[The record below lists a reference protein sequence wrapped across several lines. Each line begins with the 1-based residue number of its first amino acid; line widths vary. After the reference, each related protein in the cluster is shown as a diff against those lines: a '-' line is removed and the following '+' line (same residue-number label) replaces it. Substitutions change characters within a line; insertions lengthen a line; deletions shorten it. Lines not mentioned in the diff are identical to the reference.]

1 MKILKSLF
9 ILSISLFAL
18 TAKGQVADNQ
28 QIQTRLDAF
37 IDLTN
42 QKNYYQAFDL
52 MYPKM
57 FSQISKQ
64 DLIDLMSST
73 NADGL
78 SFQIS
83 NRRNTS
89 YSAPFRDGNEDFVKV
104 NFTADMEIQITP
116 GSAYDHPKPAA
127 GMLQQFQ
134 ATYGSENVKFDQ
146 EAKKYTISTDKAMM
160 AVRENGGEW
169 HLVEINPDQMD
180 LMKALFS
187 EPVIKALVMVE

>member
-1 MKILKSLF
+1 MKIVTSIF
-9 ILSISLFAL
+9 ILAISMFAL
-18 TAKGQVADNQ
+18 TLKAQVTDNQ
-28 QIQTRLDAF
+28 EIQSRLDAF

-42 QKNYYQAFDL
+42 QKNYNDAFDM

-57 FSQISKQ
+57 FSQIGKQ
-64 DLIDLMSST
+64 DLIDLMNST

-78 SFQIS
+78 SFQIA
-83 NRRNTS
+83 NRRNTT

-104 NFTADMEIQITP
+104 NFTADMEIQVVP

-134 ATYGSENVKFDQ
+134 TTYGAENVKFDQ
-146 EAKKYTISTDKAMM
+146 EAKKYTIATDKMMM
-160 AVRENGGEW
+160 AVREDGREW
-169 HLVEINPDQMD
+169 HLVEINLDQMD

-187 EPVIKALVMVE
+187 EPVIKTLVMVE